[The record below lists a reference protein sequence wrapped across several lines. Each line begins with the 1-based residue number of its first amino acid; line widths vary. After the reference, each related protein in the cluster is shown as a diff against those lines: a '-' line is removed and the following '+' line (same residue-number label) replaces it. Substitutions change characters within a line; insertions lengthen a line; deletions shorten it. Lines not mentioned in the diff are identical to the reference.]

1 MMSLNFKKQ
10 SPWLQLVIFGMIT
23 IILAFLSTFVGA
35 YIISYYNH
43 ISLMELAGLKPADYS
58 RPEYAGLAKAL
69 LIVQFFGIFL
79 LPSLVFAIF
88 ADPKPLA
95 FCGLKKPDRT
105 NSIWIAAV
113 VMICAYFM
121 VEWLAVLNQQL
132 VQNLFGKTAQRWIQ
146 DAESER
152 NGTLQNI
159 LNMKTVT
166 DLIVSI
172 ILVGLMAAIGEEI
185 FFRGILQRIFIQAFR
200 SPLAGVLLTAAIF
213 SAVHGQFLGFIP
225 RLILGVVL
233 GALYWYSGS
242 LYTSMIGHFV
252 FNSVQVVLVY
262 LKVVDTNQSGETSKV
277 LVLVGIPA
285 LILVVALLNYMR
297 KRSLTSY
304 ERVYSEPE
312 SFSPPEENRF

>member
-43 ISLMELAGLKPADYS
+43 ISLAELAGLKPADYS

-79 LPSLVFAIF
+79 LPSLVFATL

-95 FCGLKKPDRT
+95 FCGLKKPDPAD
-105 NSIWIAAV
+105 SIWIAAV

-166 DLIVSI
+166 DLFLSI
-172 ILVGLMAAIGEEI
+172 ILVGLIAAIGEEI
-185 FFRGILQRIFIQAFR
+185 FFRGILQRIL
-200 SPLAGVLLTAAIF
+200 S
-213 SAVHGQFLGFIP
+213 
-225 RLILGVVL
+225 LIH
-233 GALYWYSGS
+233 
-242 LYTSMIGHFV
+242 I
-252 FNSVQVVLVY
+252 
-262 LKVVDTNQSGETSKV
+262 
-277 LVLVGIPA
+277 
-285 LILVVALLNYMR
+285 
-297 KRSLTSY
+297 
-304 ERVYSEPE
+304 SEPTR
-312 SFSPPEENRF
+312 PY

>member
-1 MMSLNFKKQ
+1 MMSLNFRKQ
-10 SPWLQLVIFGMIT
+10 SPWLQLVIFGIIT
-23 IILAFLSTFVGA
+23 IFLAFLGTLIGA
-35 YIISYYNH
+35 YIISSYNH
-43 ISLMELAGLKPADYS
+43 ISLVELAGLKPADYAK
-58 RPEYAGLAKAL
+58 PEYAGLAKGL

-79 LPSLVFAIF
+79 FPSLVFAVL

-95 FCGLKKPDRT
+95 FCGIKKPDHA

-121 VEWLAVLNQQL
+121 VEWLGVLNQQL
-132 VQNLFGKTAQRWIQ
+132 VQNLFGKSAQRWIEE
-146 DAESER
+146 AESER

-166 DLIVSI
+166 DLIASI

-200 SPLAGVLLTAAIF
+200 SPLAGVLITAAIF

-225 RLILGVVL
+225 RMILGVVL

-242 LYTSMIGHFV
+242 LYTSIIGHFI

-262 LKVVDTNQSGETSKV
+262 LKWVDPNQSGGSSR
-277 LVLVGIPA
+277 LLILAGIPA
-285 LILVVALLNYMR
+285 LIAVIVFLNYMR
-297 KRSLTSY
+297 KQSLTTY
-304 ERVYSEPE
+304 DRVYSETDDLFPADQ
-312 SFSPPEENRF
+312 NRF